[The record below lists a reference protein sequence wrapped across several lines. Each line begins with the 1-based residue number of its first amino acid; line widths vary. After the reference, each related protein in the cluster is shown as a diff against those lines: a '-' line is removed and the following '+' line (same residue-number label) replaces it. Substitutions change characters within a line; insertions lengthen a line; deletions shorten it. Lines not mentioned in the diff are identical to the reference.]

1 MAQSQLSNLFFD
13 QSKDLIW
20 MVDPNFQLVH
30 ANSSYFKL
38 MKEMTGVEKKLNTP
52 ILVEGFG
59 EGYIEKWKAYYS
71 RALNGECFEIDEHFF
86 HSESKEFHT
95 SQVTFEPLRADD
107 GKIIA
112 IACQSRDVTRL
123 RLSGTVQDITES
135 KQVKQGLE
143 LSEKKYKNLF
153 EENPLPMFIWDFET
167 LNIIDCNKEALIKYG
182 YTREEFLQLSIRDIG
197 PQEDIALI
205 DKIVANETVYG
216 QIHKGSWRHLKKSGE
231 IMQMEITGHLMDY
244 NGRRVSLALLNDVT
258 EKQKLEAL
266 LHESN
271 KLAVIGSWE
280 INVAKGTVYWSDVTK
295 QIREVDPGFVPNL
308 SDGISF
314 FEEGE
319 SRETIANR
327 VKECIENGTSWD
339 EELHIMTHKG
349 NPKWIRTIGEAEMV
363 NGKCVRVYGSFQ
375 DIDDRK
381 KSAIKLAESENRFR
395 TILEVEPACIKLLNA
410 EGELLMMNPAG
421 LAMIEAENEEQVLGN
436 SMIEVILPEHRFVF
450 SKLIKSVFK
459 GESGKLIFEIEG
471 LKGTR
476 RWLETHA
483 VPMKNEQGDIISLLG
498 VTVDITEH
506 KKAEESI
513 LQANERFEKVTEAT
527 NDVIWDWDLINQTF
541 YRSKA
546 IEKFYG
552 KNALKFMTENDFWK
566 DKFHPEDL
574 VQIQKSLNEAISN
587 PSCSRWELE
596 YRIYNAHGRIL
607 YVIDRGVIIRN
618 NKGKA
623 IRMIGAMTD
632 ISEQKQ
638 MTVQLSELNHSL
650 QNYSAELERSNE
662 ELEQFAYMASHNLQ
676 EPLRMISSFMD
687 QLKRKYEDQL
697 DEKAHQYIHFATD
710 GAKRMKQIILN
721 VLEYSRAIRQTEG
734 KEEVDMN
741 EILSDFKQ
749 SRGKLI
755 SEKEAVIKSAHLPTL
770 HTYKAAVTQI
780 MNCLLD
786 NALKYIGEGTIP
798 VVEIKVSENKKE
810 WKFSIKD
817 NGIGIDPQFYDKIF
831 IIFQRLHNNNQYTG
845 TGIGLSIAK
854 RHAEFVGGKI
864 WLESI
869 PEKGTVFYFT
879 IPKIMDHE

>member
-1 MAQSQLSNLFFD
+1 MSLSQLSNLFFD

-20 MVDPNFQLVH
+20 MVDPDFQLVH
-30 ANSSYFKL
+30 ANSSYLKL
-38 MKEMTGVEKKLNTP
+38 MQEMTGVEKKLNTP

-59 EGYIEKWKAYYS
+59 EGYIEKWKAYYD
-71 RALNGECFEIDEHFF
+71 RALNGECFEIDEHFY
-86 HSESKEFHT
+86 HSESKEVHY

-112 IACQSRDVTRL
+112 VACQSRDITRL
-123 RLSGTVQDITES
+123 RLFGTAQDITDR
-135 KQVKQGLE
+135 KQVEQVLE
-143 LSEKKYKNLF
+143 QSEKKYKTLF

-167 LNIIDCNKEALIKYG
+167 LKIIDCNQEALLKYG
-182 YTREEFLQLSIRDIG
+182 YTREEFLQLSIRDIR

-205 DKIVANETVYG
+205 DKATADETVYG
-216 QIHKGSWRHLKKSGE
+216 QIHKGSWRHLKKNGE

-244 NGRRVSLALLNDVT
+244 NGRRVSLLLLNDVT
-258 EKQKLEAL
+258 EKKKLEVL

-271 KLAVIGSWE
+271 RLAVIGSWE
-280 INVAKGTVYWSDVTK
+280 INVAKGTVYWSDITK
-295 QIREVDPGFVPNL
+295 QIREVDPDFVPDL

-314 FEEGE
+314 FEAGE
-319 SRETIANR
+319 SRETISNR

-349 NPKWIRTIGEAEMV
+349 NQKWIRTIGEAEMV
-363 NGKCVRVYGSFQ
+363 DGKCVRVYGSFQ

-395 TILEVEPACIKLLNA
+395 TILEAEPACIKLLNA
-410 EGELLMMNPAG
+410 DGELLMMNPAG
-421 LAMIEAENEEQVLGN
+421 LAMIEAENEEQVLGK
-436 SMIEVILPEHRFVF
+436 SMIEIILPEHRSVF
-450 SKLIKSVFK
+450 SKLTKSVFK

-527 NDVIWDWDLINQTF
+527 EDVIWDWDLVNQTF

-552 KNALKFMTENDFWK
+552 KDALKFMTEIDFWK
-566 DKFHPEDL
+566 EKFHPEDL
-574 VQIQKSLNEAISN
+574 VHVQKSLNEAISN
-587 PSCSRWELE
+587 PLCGRWELE
-596 YRIYNAHGRIL
+596 YRIYNALGKIL

-618 NKGKA
+618 KKGKA
-623 IRMIGAMTD
+623 IRMVGALTD

-638 MTVQLSELNHSL
+638 MTVQLNELNQSL
-650 QNYSAELERSNE
+650 QNYTAALERSNE

-687 QLKRKYEDQL
+687 QLKRKYGDQL
-697 DEKAHQYIHFATD
+697 DEKAHQYIYFAID

-721 VLEYSRAIRQTEG
+721 VLEYSRASRQTEG

-741 EILSDFKQ
+741 EILSEFKQ
-749 SRGKLI
+749 LRGKLI
-755 SEKEAVIKSAHLPTL
+755 SEKGAVIKSAHLPTL

-786 NALKYIGEGTIP
+786 NALTYIGEGTNP

-810 WKFSIKD
+810 WKFLIKD

-831 IIFQRLHNNNQYTG
+831 IIFQRLHNKDQYAG

-854 RHAEFVGGKI
+854 RHVEFVGGKI
-864 WLESI
+864 WLESV
-869 PEKGTVFYFT
+869 PQKGSVFYFT
-879 IPKIMDHE
+879 IPKIMNHE